1 MKNTTISLVVLGTAL
16 SAQPAFAEAF
26 NGPYVGI
33 EGSHDS
39 YEIKANETSA
49 LGAQVSFDGLSGNG
63 KAAGIYA
70 GYDVPVSEHLF
81 VGAEANFNYSS
92 ASISISGVI
101 TQAQS
106 AGTAG
111 IISPTWCGLAAIL
124 AFPGLS

>member
-1 MKNTTISLVVLGTAL
+1 MKKMTISLVVLGTAL

-81 VGAEANFNYSS
+81 VGAEANFNYS
-92 ASISISGVI
+92 G
-101 TQAQS
+101 
-106 AGTAG
+106 AG
-111 IISPTWCGLAAIL
+111 SRPSTWCNFGGGLGSSSC
-124 AFPGLS
+124 GLCGNV